1 MGIAGASMI
10 VGEAADL
17 GGSVTNIVTYMGTAL
32 KFVTDNEILMLFLA
46 GGIVAM
52 AFGLFRKAKKSVR

>member
-1 MGIAGASMI
+1 MEMAASVI

-17 GGSVTNIVTYMGTAL
+17 GGSITNIVSYMGTAL
-32 KFVTDNEILMLFLA
+32 KFVTDNEVLMLFLA

-52 AFGLFRKAKKSVR
+52 AFGLFKKAKKSVQ